1 MGDTTKNT
9 KGENSTSKLSFLKS
23 VSNYFAEDLSL
34 AKIKIEDKLKS
45 IAFDGKNNRL
55 TVMSYDRVMYFIDIP
70 LEQIRH
76 ITDCEVRTF

>member
-9 KGENSTSKLSFLKS
+9 EGENKKSSLSFLKS
-23 VSNYFAEDLSL
+23 VSNYFGEDLSL

-45 IAFDGKNNRL
+45 IAFDSKNNRL

-70 LEQIRH
+70 VESIRH
-76 ITDCEVRTF
+76 ITEAEVRTF

>member
-1 MGDTTKNT
+1 MGDTTKHT
-9 KGENSTSKLSFLKS
+9 EGENPKSSLSFLKS

-45 IAFDGKNNRL
+45 IAFDAKNNRL

-70 LEQIRH
+70 
-76 ITDCEVRTF
+76 